1 MEITTI
7 GLDIAK
13 RVFQVHGAD
22 ASGRAE
28 LRRKL
33 QRGEV
38 LAFFEG
44 LPTAC
49 LVGIEA
55 CGTAHH
61 WAREIAALG
70 HEVRL
75 LPAAYVKPYV
85 KRGKTDAADAEA
97 ICEAVTRPRMRAVP
111 IKTAEHQAALL
122 LHRTR
127 DLLVRQRTGL
137 INAVRGHM
145 AEFGIVAPQG
155 AKRVGE
161 LVALIV
167 GEDEAALP
175 ALARQS
181 LRLLAA
187 ELAALEGRIE
197 QAEAAIM
204 SWHRESNASRRLA
217 AIPGIGPITASAI
230 VATVGDASQFRSA
243 RHFAAWLGLVP
254 KQRSSGAKQR
264 QGGISKQGNPYLRR
278 LLVVG
283 ATAVIRHA
291 GGRLAATPSGMW
303 AKALLERRPA
313 RLVSVALANKTA
325 RIAWA
330 LLVRGQTYRG
340 AAPASA
346 QAAR

>member
-1 MEITTI
+1 M
-7 GLDIAK
+7 K
-13 RVFQVHGAD
+13 RVFQAHGAD
-22 ASGRAE
+22 ASGRAV

-33 QRGEV
+33 QRPEV
-38 LAFFEG
+38 LAFFKG
-44 LPTAC
+44 LSPC

-61 WAREIAALG
+61 WARAIAALG

-75 LPAAYVKPYV
+75 LPAGYVKPYV

-97 ICEAVTRPRMRAVP
+97 ICEAVTRPSMRAVP
-111 IKTAEHQAALL
+111 VKSAEQQAALL

-127 DLLVRQRTGL
+127 DLLVRQRTML
-137 INAVRGHM
+137 VNAVRGHM

-161 LVALIV
+161 LVALIM

-175 ALARQS
+175 KLARQG

-187 ELAALEGRIE
+187 ELAALEQRIE
-197 QAEAAIM
+197 QAEAAILA
-204 SWHRESNASRRLA
+204 WHKEHEASRRLA
-217 AIPGIGPITASAI
+217 AIPGVGPITASAI
-230 VATVGDASQFRSA
+230 VASVGDATQFRSG
-243 RHFAAWLGLVP
+243 RHFAAWIGLTP
-254 KQRSSGAKQR
+254 KQSSSGGKQR

-278 LLVVG
+278 LLVIG
-283 ATAVIRHA
+283 ATAVIRHM
-291 GGRLAATPSGMW
+291 GGRLAATPSGAW

-313 RLVSVALANKTA
+313 RLASVALANKTA

-330 LLVRGQTYRG
+330 LLVRGETYRG

-346 QAAR
+346 QAAH